1 MTKRHILI
9 VPSRRRRDEFLA
21 AVRRSKELHGQWVSP
36 PRTPRQFDAY
46 MKRLRDKTHLSYWIV
61 TDEGQL
67 AGVININQIVHGA
80 FCSGYLGY
88 YALVP
93 HHGRGYMTR
102 GLAAVLAQA
111 FGVERLHRLEAN
123 VQPDNRDSRALVE
136 RLGFRLEG
144 FSPRYLKIAGQWR
157 NHERWALTREDWK
170 PVKRAG
176 YKSVKKRRLKPDVK

>member
-1 MTKRHILI
+1 
-9 VPSRRRRDEFLA
+9 
-21 AVRRSKELHGQWVSP
+21 
-36 PRTPRQFDAY
+36 
-46 MKRLRDKTHLSYWIV
+46 
-61 TDEGQL
+61 
-67 AGVININQIVHGA
+67 
-80 FCSGYLGY
+80 
-88 YALVP
+88 
-93 HHGRGYMTR
+93 MTR